1 MTYYTFR
8 MMGLPPAQ
16 GTKRIKIK
24 GRQKVADA
32 KNTLRKEFRIHE
44 SLVIQLIF
52 KGKPLTDT
60 EDFEK
65 TLSSMGYDPRAD
77 TITVIT
83 QQVGGM
89 HV

>member
-1 MTYYTFR
+1 MSYYTFR

-16 GTKRIKIK
+16 GTKRVKIK
-24 GRQKVADA
+24 ARQKVADV
-32 KNTLRKEFRIHE
+32 KKTLRKEYKIHE

-52 KGKPLTDT
+52 KGKPLADTD
-60 EDFEK
+60 DFEK
-65 TLSSMGYDPRAD
+65 TLSSMSYDSRAD

-83 QQVGGM
+83 QQVGGR